1 MTSRDNDVDPV
12 GACVGMKGSRVMA
25 VVQELRGE
33 KIDIVTWDNDP
44 AKFICNALSPA
55 EIERVIVDEDRQAME
70 VVVPDDQL
78 SLAIGKKGKN
88 VRLASRISGWN
99 LDVISES
106 NYNRVLRE
114 AYDSFLSLDGV
125 GEKTASNLYQMGFR
139 SMEDLAGSSASDLV
153 QVEGIGDEKAAK
165 LIRKTEN
172 NILPLKNLTKYLRFP
187 LIRPKGPI
195 VLAVLGVYEYLV
207 IDGIIEVD

>member
-1 MTSRDNDVDPV
+1 MVSELKRMIDQVSRE
-12 GACVGMKGSRVMA
+12 K
-25 VVQELRGE
+25 GE

-55 EIERVIVDEDRQAME
+55 EVERVIVDEDRQAME

-78 SLAIGKKGKN
+78 SLAIGKKGQN

-99 LDVISES
+99 LDIISES

-153 QVEGIGDEKAAK
+153 QVEGIGDEKAEK
-165 LIRKTEN
+165 LIEN
-172 NILPLKNLTKYLRFP
+172 VAQYFKDKESLKDK
-187 LIRPKGPI
+187 
-195 VLAVLGVYEYLV
+195 E
-207 IDGIIEVD
+207 IDEEPAEEKKEEELKES